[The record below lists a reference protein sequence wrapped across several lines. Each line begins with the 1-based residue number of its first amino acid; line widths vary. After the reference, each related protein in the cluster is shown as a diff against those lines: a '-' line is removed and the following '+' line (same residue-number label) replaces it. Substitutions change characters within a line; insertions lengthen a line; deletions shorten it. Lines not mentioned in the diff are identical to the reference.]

1 MLGEEEPRMDIKLKD
16 ETQCSVCAKC
26 MMACP
31 QKAIILKKGKLNYY
45 PQIDEDKC
53 IKCGACVNACNN
65 ISFSNEI
72 KRIYVGHN
80 SNEQIVK
87 KSASGGI
94 FTALA
99 DFILEKNGV
108 VFGAAFDNKEK
119 IIKHIGIESKT
130 ELEKLRKSKYV
141 QSKWFLTIDD
151 IDRLVKQER
160 YILFTGTPCQVSSIY
175 NTYNNY
181 DKIICMDLFCHGV
194 LENFALKEYLNTCC
208 KDVTH
213 IDFRA
218 ESDINNYALTLVNK
232 NETITEYC
240 SDNLLYNLFINSA
253 GIKKA
258 CFTCEYADKVHLSDI
273 TVGDFDNK
281 EYCEK
286 NEINCKTPSIIVINS
301 DKGEKIFDSV
311 RCKLIVEEI
320 MDRDVIDEYYVNHDF
335 QKGDWGFNSEFY
347 FRFHDNYKRQG
358 FLEASIKELYQRE
371 YNAIMKIDEMIT
383 NERIYLYGAGK
394 VGHIILKLI
403 KMLHLN
409 WDIGGFIVSR
419 KANNE
424 KIENVKVYS
433 VDEINYSDK
442 SNLIIVS
449 VNEDLREQIIEELV
463 KRSVT
468 NYVCLD

>member
-1 MLGEEEPRMDIKLKD
+1 MEIRLKD
-16 ETQCSVCAKC
+16 EAQCSVCAKC

-45 PQIDEDKC
+45 PQIVEDKC

-65 ISFSNEI
+65 ISFSNKI
-72 KRIYVGHN
+72 KRIYVGYN
-80 SNEQIVK
+80 NNEKIVK

-99 DFILEKNGV
+99 ELILEKKGV
-108 VFGAAFDNKEK
+108 VFGAIFDSKEK
-119 IIKHIGIESKT
+119 NIKHIGIENKT
-130 ELEKLRKSKYV
+130 DLDKLRKSKYV

-151 IDRLVKQER
+151 IDRLVKQDR

-175 NTYNNY
+175 NKYNNY
-181 DKIICMDLFCHGV
+181 EKIICMDLFCHGV
-194 LENFALKEYLNTCC
+194 LENFVLKEYLNVCC

-218 ESDINNYALTLVNK
+218 ESDVNNFALTLVNK
-232 NETITEYC
+232 NEVVTEYC

-253 GIKKA
+253 GIKRT

-286 NEINCKTPSIIVINS
+286 NKINCKTPSIIVINS
-301 DKGEKIFDSV
+301 EKGEKIFENIE
-311 RCKLIVEEI
+311 CKLTVKEIKDRGIVN
-320 MDRDVIDEYYVNHDF
+320 EYYIKHDL

-347 FRFHDNYKRQG
+347 FRFHDNYKQQG
-358 FLEASIKELYQRE
+358 FLKAAIKELYQSE
-371 YNAIMKIDEMIT
+371 YNAIMKIDKMIT

-394 VGHIILKLI
+394 VGHIVLKLI
-403 KMLHLN
+403 KMLRLN

-424 KIENVKVYS
+424 MIGNVKVYS
-433 VDEINYSDK
+433 IDEIDFSDK
-442 SNLIIVS
+442 RNLVIVS
-449 VNEDLREQIIEELV
+449 VNEHLREQITEELA
-463 KRSVT
+463 KRNAT
-468 NYVCLD
+468 NYVCLN